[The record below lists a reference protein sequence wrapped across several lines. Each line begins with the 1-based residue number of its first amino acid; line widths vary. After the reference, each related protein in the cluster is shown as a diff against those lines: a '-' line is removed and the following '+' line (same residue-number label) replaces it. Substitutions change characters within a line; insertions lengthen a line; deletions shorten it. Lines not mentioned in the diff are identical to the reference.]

1 MVVYCLIQ
9 NAVIAIFA
17 NDRAALDLLRANDE
31 CLLPSTV
38 LGELYFG
45 AAHFAKSW
53 ENRKRIDRFSSS
65 IAVLP
70 SDRLNRRFYDGNHSH
85 IKNLFQADPTERFP
99 NSFTRLAI
107 LSVRDPHAH
116 AVQLD
121 LGRWVLGLDLIA
133 ANQQP

>member
-1 MVVYCLIQ
+1 MSGSLLLDT

-45 AAHFAKSW
+45 AAHSAKSI

-70 SDRLNRRFYDGNHSH
+70 SDAVTAAHRFLLVVWKKRARSCVSNR
-85 IKNLFQADPTERFP
+85 
-99 NSFTRLAI
+99 
-107 LSVRDPHAH
+107 
-116 AVQLD
+116 
-121 LGRWVLGLDLIA
+121 
-133 ANQQP
+133 

>member
-1 MVVYCLIQ
+1 MSGSLLLDT

-45 AAHFAKSW
+45 AAHSAKSI

-70 SDRLNRRFYDGNHSH
+70 SDAVTAAHYGR
-85 IKNLFQADPTERFP
+85 IKNELKVAGSPIPENDIWIA
-99 NSFTRLAI
+99 SI
-107 LSVRDPHAH
+107 
-116 AVQLD
+116 AVQYNLTLMSND
-121 LGRWVLGLDLIA
+121 RHFDNIRGLTRA
-133 ANQQP
+133 AW